1 MKKEKINKTS
11 LKWILINM
19 AIRHPNA
26 LIYTKE
32 FINDGFIKD
41 INEDINNY
49 LYQNFGLDF
58 SYIDYINQ
66 NNEPIEVIKYVE
78 NIEMYDYISINKIP
92 KYYILNLN
100 SEENEY
106 LKIETF
112 EQEQEIKKFPT
123 KILLLGEKRNGLNL
137 SSIDKNLF
145 KWYDAIHKISNK
157 TLYSLDDT
165 GKCASDFKRKVKI
178 LHSYIT
184 NKQWEELIEFL

>member
-1 MKKEKINKTS
+1 MKKEKIIKTS

-145 KWYDAIHKISNK
+145 ECYDAIHKISNK

-165 GKCASDFKRKVKI
+165 GKYASDFKRKVKI

>member
-1 MKKEKINKTS
+1 
-11 LKWILINM
+11 
-19 AIRHPNA
+19 
-26 LIYTKE
+26 
-32 FINDGFIKD
+32 
-41 INEDINNY
+41 
-49 LYQNFGLDF
+49 
-58 SYIDYINQ
+58 
-66 NNEPIEVIKYVE
+66 
-78 NIEMYDYISINKIP
+78 MYDYISINKIP